1 MSFANPIAWFLALA
15 AGPIIVFYILKL
27 RLRRLPVSTNL
38 FWKQIYD
45 EKPPRSIWQYLRHL
59 LSLLAQLLLVAFLAA
74 AVADPFFA
82 WQLLEAR
89 RIVVVVD
96 NSASMRA
103 SDIAPTRLQAAIDSA
118 KALVEGLRFQDEM
131 AIVLAGPRPEVVV
144 GMSGHVPTLKRALE
158 EIAPSD
164 NPTDVESAIE
174 LGRQLIGEHPHGEV
188 VVVTDG
194 CWDAMV
200 KPEGGQEVKLET
212 KLAPVTYRVF
222 ATEAANVGITQFQ
235 VRRSLIDPLGYEV
248 LIAMRNAGPSEVK
261 CRVEMELAGLPVDIL
276 PLTLK
281 PEEHW
286 SRSLEKSSLEGG
298 RLVAKLTQVAATA
311 STSGD
316 KPTESKAALNLL
328 PTDDTAWAVLPER
341 EIQKVLLITEGNL
354 FLQKV
359 FEANPLVRVET
370 RKDFPDQWPADTLVV
385 LHRQVLPLLPAGNLL
400 VVDPAGSCDAWDL
413 GETIENPIVTE
424 LDSASRLMT
433 YVRLDNVLMPESKQL
448 KYKSPPKV
456 LAGAISKDAIYAE
469 VTRANG
475 KCLVL
480 TVNLDRGDLAFRTA
494 FPILV
499 ANALGWYA
507 GETGELRE
515 SLATGSTAEVQLDI
529 ASQGER
535 SAPLLRSPSGREQT
549 LFPPA
554 DDETKKN
561 TEESRNEA
569 PQAASSISVGPLDEC
584 GVWNVVKSA
593 SEAETPL
600 MSLAVNLAS
609 ARESDLRPPRE
620 MAEQTTAES
629 VVSNWLARPLWF
641 YLLFAACALFLAE
654 WFLYQRRVIT

>member
-1 MSFANPIAWFLALA
+1 
-15 AGPIIVFYILKL
+15 
-27 RLRRLPVSTNL
+27 
-38 FWKQIYD
+38 
-45 EKPPRSIWQYLRHL
+45 
-59 LSLLAQLLLVAFLAA
+59 
-74 AVADPFFA
+74 
-82 WQLLEAR
+82 
-89 RIVVVVD
+89 
-96 NSASMRA
+96 
-103 SDIAPTRLQAAIDSA
+103 
-118 KALVEGLRFQDEM
+118 
-131 AIVLAGPRPEVVV
+131 
-144 GMSGHVPTLKRALE
+144 
-158 EIAPSD
+158 
-164 NPTDVESAIE
+164 
-174 LGRQLIGEHPHGEV
+174 
-188 VVVTDG
+188 
-194 CWDAMV
+194 
-200 KPEGGQEVKLET
+200 
-212 KLAPVTYRVF
+212 
-222 ATEAANVGITQFQ
+222 
-235 VRRSLIDPLGYEV
+235 
-248 LIAMRNAGPSEVK
+248 
-261 CRVEMELAGLPVDIL
+261 
-276 PLTLK
+276 
-281 PEEHW
+281 
-286 SRSLEKSSLEGG
+286 
-298 RLVAKLTQVAATA
+298 
-311 STSGD
+311 
-316 KPTESKAALNLL
+316 
-328 PTDDTAWAVLPER
+328 
-341 EIQKVLLITEGNL
+341 
-354 FLQKV
+354 
-359 FEANPLVRVET
+359 
-370 RKDFPDQWPADTLVV
+370 
-385 LHRQVLPLLPAGNLL
+385 
-400 VVDPAGSCDAWDL
+400 
-413 GETIENPIVTE
+413 
-424 LDSASRLMT
+424 
-433 YVRLDNVLMPESKQL
+433 MPESKQL